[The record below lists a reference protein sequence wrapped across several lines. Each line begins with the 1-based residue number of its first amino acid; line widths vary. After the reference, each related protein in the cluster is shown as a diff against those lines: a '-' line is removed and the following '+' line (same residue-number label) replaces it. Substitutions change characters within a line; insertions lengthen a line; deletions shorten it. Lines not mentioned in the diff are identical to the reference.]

1 MGSTGGGIFLTAG
14 GVFFL
19 STLPFVRDVFASPLT
34 LTLSSFG
41 GFLIE
46 PALFKAPST
55 SGFAVTGF
63 ALNED
68 VRFTEGSFGTVST
81 GFLGLTLGGGA
92 LSVDASLGL
101 CIGEGVLSIL
111 FLGTVVDTV
120 PSFLAG
126 DGVRDFRDTASPMCN
141 NQALVGARKPP
152 FTLGSVICGGG
163 LSYFGA
169 SGGV

>member
-1 MGSTGGGIFLTAG
+1 MGRTGGGIFFTAG

-19 STLPFVRDVFASPLT
+19 STLPFVRGVFASPLT
-34 LTLSSFG
+34 LIFSSLGDFLS
-41 GFLIE
+41 E

-55 SGFAVTGF
+55 TGFAVTGF

-68 VRFTEGSFGTVST
+68 VLFTEGSLGTVST
-81 GFLGLTLGGGA
+81 GFLGLTFGGGA
-92 LSVDASLGL
+92 LSLDASLDFCMGD
-101 CIGEGVLSIL
+101 GVLSIL

-126 DGVRDFRDTASPMCN
+126 DGVRDFRFTASPMCN
-141 NQALVGARKPP
+141 NQALVGARNPP
-152 FTLGSVICGGG
+152 FTLDSVICGGG
-163 LSYFGA
+163 RSCFGA